1 MRNLPSAMLL
11 ITTVILDI
19 IYGWNWIYIALLAL
33 AGILLEWPPKE
44 SQELVKA
51 QISELKAREENI
63 KWQTEMSKTA
73 IKLNL
78 ARIAAIENK
87 L

>member
-1 MRNLPSAMLL
+1 MRNLPSAILL